1 MEGEG
6 LPSLFVLFLIWV
18 MHMDKLKKQMDFL
31 IEIAKMKSIY
41 RQSVYFEN
49 GKLKRENDAE
59 HSWHMCMYAMVLDE
73 YAPKGT
79 DISKCIKM
87 MLIHDLVEI
96 YAGDTYLYDEK
107 GNSDKAE
114 REQKAADKLYSMLDD
129 KGGELKALWYEFE
142 ANESLEA
149 QFANTLDRLQPLLL
163 NYLTQG
169 TKWKEHQVHISQVI
183 EKGKWK
189 TRKVDE
195 RIRKFVLDLLN
206 DSVKKGYL
214 LP

>member
-1 MEGEG
+1 M
-6 LPSLFVLFLIWV
+6 
-18 MHMDKLKKQMDFL
+18 
-31 IEIAKMKSIY
+31 
-41 RQSVYFEN
+41 
-49 GKLKRENDAE
+49 
-59 HSWHMCMYAMVLDE
+59 
-73 YAPKGT
+73 
-79 DISKCIKM
+79 
-87 MLIHDLVEI
+87 
-96 YAGDTYLYDEK
+96 
-107 GNSDKAE
+107 
-114 REQKAADKLYSMLDD
+114 
-129 KGGELKALWYEFE
+129 WYEFE